1 MGITHRGIPG
11 GRHHGLREAAGSRRG
26 GDGGTLHHHPVGCHE
41 RSGRPGSRAGE
52 LGPPATAVPRGPVRL
67 VRAGPHVHYSGVPA
81 DSTPS
86 WRRRDPQGRRPPPR
100 RRRRQSRRVPPLVI
114 AIIAI
119 ALVVGIIA
127 LATRGGD
134 EPTAAQSTTEPVI
147 PRVSEADIAAA
158 AQQLGPRDQ
167 ELVNIG
173 QSGVSINRAGGGRK
187 YVALTFDDGPGPDT
201 PAVLAELGKLG
212 VPATFFVLGARVQEN
227 PAVFRQVVAAGHEV
241 GVHTWDHK
249 DMTTLKPAQQKAEIE
264 TTAGKIL
271 SVGGVAS
278 RLFRAPYGSVDLSV
292 LKQAE
297 DARLLSVLWDVDTVD
312 WMRPTPD
319 QIVHSAVSQARP
331 GSIILM
337 HDGGGDRASTI
348 AALARIVKDL
358 RAKGYEFA
366 TVGDLVISD
375 PPGSDDMSSESRS
388 TQR

>member
-1 MGITHRGIPG
+1 
-11 GRHHGLREAAGSRRG
+11 
-26 GDGGTLHHHPVGCHE
+26 
-41 RSGRPGSRAGE
+41 
-52 LGPPATAVPRGPVRL
+52 
-67 VRAGPHVHYSGVPA
+67 
-81 DSTPS
+81 
-86 WRRRDPQGRRPPPR
+86 
-100 RRRRQSRRVPPLVI
+100 VPPVAI

-119 ALVVGIIA
+119 ALVVGVIA

-134 EPTAAQSTTEPVI
+134 EPATSQAAADSVI
-147 PRVSEADIAAA
+147 PRVTEEDIAA

-173 QSGVSINRAGGGRK
+173 RTGVSINRAGGGRK

-201 PAVLAELGKLG
+201 PAVLAELKRLG
-212 VPATFFVLGARVQEN
+212 VPATFFVLGAKVQEN
-227 PAVFRQVVAAGHEV
+227 PETFRQVVADGHEV

-249 DMTTLKPAQQKAEIE
+249 DMTSLKPAQQKEEIA
-264 TTAGKIL
+264 TTAGQIL

-278 RLFRAPYGSVDLSV
+278 RLFRAPYGSVSPSV

-297 DARLLSVLWDVDTVD
+297 DAKLLSVLWDVDTVD
-312 WMRPTPD
+312 WTRPSPD
-319 QIVHSAVSQARP
+319 QIVQSAVSQAQP

-337 HDGGGDRASTI
+337 HDGGGDRAATI
-348 AALARIVKDL
+348 AALPRIVKDL

-375 PPGSDDMSSESRS
+375 PPDSDDMSSESRA

>member
-1 MGITHRGIPG
+1 MP
-11 GRHHGLREAAGSRRG
+11 
-26 GDGGTLHHHPVGCHE
+26 PV
-41 RSGRPGSRAGE
+41 A
-52 LGPPATAVPRGPVRL
+52 
-67 VRAGPHVHYSGVPA
+67 
-81 DSTPS
+81 
-86 WRRRDPQGRRPPPR
+86 
-100 RRRRQSRRVPPLVI
+100 I

-119 ALVVGIIA
+119 ALVVGVIA

-134 EPTAAQSTTEPVI
+134 EPATSQAAADSVI
-147 PRVSEADIAAA
+147 PRVTEEDIAA

-173 QSGVSINRAGGGRK
+173 RTGVSINRAGGGRK

-201 PAVLAELGKLG
+201 PAVLAELKRLG
-212 VPATFFVLGARVQEN
+212 VPATFFVLGAKVQEN
-227 PAVFRQVVAAGHEV
+227 PETFRQVVADGHEV

-249 DMTTLKPAQQKAEIE
+249 DMTSLKPAQQKEEIA
-264 TTAGKIL
+264 TTAGQIL

-278 RLFRAPYGSVDLSV
+278 RLFRAPYGSVSPSV

-297 DARLLSVLWDVDTVD
+297 DAKLLSVLWDVDTVD
-312 WMRPTPD
+312 WTRPSPD
-319 QIVHSAVSQARP
+319 QIVQSAVSQAQP

-337 HDGGGDRASTI
+337 HDGGGDRAATI
-348 AALARIVKDL
+348 AALPRIVKDL

-375 PPGSDDMSSESRS
+375 PPDSDDMSSESRA

>member
-1 MGITHRGIPG
+1 MPSDKTP
-11 GRHHGLREAAGSRRG
+11 
-26 GDGGTLHHHPVGCHE
+26 
-41 RSGRPGSRAGE
+41 SGRRQD
-52 LGPPATAVPRGPVRL
+52 PR
-67 VRAGPHVHYSGVPA
+67 
-81 DSTPS
+81 D
-86 WRRRDPQGRRPPPR
+86 RRPPR
-100 RRRRQSRRVPPLVI
+100 RRRKQKRRVPPVAI

-119 ALVVGIIA
+119 ALVVGVIA

-134 EPTAAQSTTEPVI
+134 EPATSQAAADSVI
-147 PRVSEADIAAA
+147 PRVTEEDIAA

-173 QSGVSINRAGGGRK
+173 RTGVSINRAGGGRK

-201 PAVLAELGKLG
+201 PAVLAELKRLG
-212 VPATFFVLGARVQEN
+212 VPATFFVLGAKVQEN
-227 PAVFRQVVAAGHEV
+227 PETFRQVVADGHEV

-249 DMTTLKPAQQKAEIE
+249 DMTSLKPAQQKEEIA
-264 TTAGKIL
+264 TTAGQIL

-278 RLFRAPYGSVDLSV
+278 RLFRAPYGSVSPSV

-297 DARLLSVLWDVDTVD
+297 DAKLLSVLWDVDTVD
-312 WMRPTPD
+312 WTRPSPD
-319 QIVHSAVSQARP
+319 QIVQSAVSQAQP

-337 HDGGGDRASTI
+337 HDGGGDRAATI
-348 AALARIVKDL
+348 AALPRIVKDL

-375 PPGSDDMSSESRS
+375 PPDSDDMSSESRA